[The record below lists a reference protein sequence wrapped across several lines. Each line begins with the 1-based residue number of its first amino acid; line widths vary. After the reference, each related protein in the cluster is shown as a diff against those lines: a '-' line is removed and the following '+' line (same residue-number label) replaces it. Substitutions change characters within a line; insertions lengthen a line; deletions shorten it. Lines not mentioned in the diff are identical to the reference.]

1 MDQMVPRL
9 LNIKLPRRQSAF
21 LWGPRKTG
29 KTTFLRAT
37 FPESVR
43 YDLLQTDIFLELV
56 KRPFLLREQLLALS
70 PKQLKEPVIIDE
82 VQKVPQLLDEIH
94 WLIENKGLRFILC
107 GSSARKLKRGKA
119 NLLGGR
125 AWRYEM
131 HPLVSAEVADLDLL
145 KALNRGM
152 IPLHYMQAEYRRSLQ
167 AYVRDYLKEEV
178 FDEGLTRNIP
188 AFSRFFDAMGYSH
201 GELTIYANIA
211 RDCGVDAKTVKE
223 YYQILI
229 DTLLGTLI
237 EPFKRRKDRNVIIRA
252 GKFYLFDVGVAG
264 AITQRRIPQEKGE
277 QFGKAMEHF
286 ILMELL
292 AHRVHS
298 ELNYDVNFWRTKS
311 GLEVDFI
318 LGHGQVALE
327 VKGTSRVDKADLRP
341 VKTFVQE
348 YRPASAFVVCNE
360 GTARLHEDIRIL
372 PWRDFLTMLW
382 SGDVIS

>member
-1 MDQMVPRL
+1 MTQKIPRL
-9 LNIKLPRRQSAF
+9 LKIKLPKRQSTF

-29 KTTFLRAT
+29 KTTFLRQA
-37 FPESVR
+37 FPDSLC
-43 YDLLQTDIFLELV
+43 YDLLQTDIFLEFV
-56 KRPFLLREQLLALS
+56 KRPSMLREQLLAA
-70 PKQLKEPVIIDE
+70 PARQLKEPVIIDE

-94 WLIENKGLRFILC
+94 WLIENRGLRFILC

-145 KALNRGM
+145 RALNRGM
-152 IPLHYMQAEYRRSLQ
+152 IPVHYMQEEYRKSLQ

-201 GELTIYANIA
+201 GELTNYTNIA

-223 YYQILI
+223 YYQILS
-229 DTLLGTLI
+229 DTLLGTMI
-237 EPFKRRKDRNVIIRA
+237 EPYKKRQDRHVIMRA

-264 AITQRRIPQEKGE
+264 AITHRQIPQEKGE
-277 QFGKAMEHF
+277 QFGKAVEHF
-286 ILMELL
+286 ILMEIL
-292 AHRVHS
+292 AHRAYR
-298 ELNYDVNFWRTKS
+298 ELGYSVNFWRTKS

-318 LGHGQVALE
+318 LGQGEVAIE
-327 VKGTSRVDKADLRP
+327 VKGTSRVDNTDLRP
-341 VKTFVQE
+341 LKAFIQE
-348 YRPASAFVVCNE
+348 HRPARAFVVCNE
-360 GTARLHEDIRIL
+360 RSPRVHEDIHIV
-372 PWRDFLTMLW
+372 PWRDFLRMLW
-382 SGDVIS
+382 SGEVIA

>member
-1 MDQMVPRL
+1 MIQMLPRL
-9 LNIKLPRRQSAF
+9 LKITLPKGQSAF

-29 KTTFLRAT
+29 KTTFLREA
-37 FPESVR
+37 FPDSLI
-43 YDLLQTDIFLELV
+43 YDLLQTDLFLEFV
-56 KRPFLLREQLLALS
+56 KRPFLLREQLLAVS
-70 PKQLKEPVIIDE
+70 PKQFKEPVIIDE

-145 KALNRGM
+145 RALNRGM
-152 IPLHYMQAEYRRSLQ
+152 IPVHYMQAEYRKSLQ

-201 GELTIYANIA
+201 GELTNYANIA

-223 YYQILI
+223 YYQILV
-229 DTLLGTLI
+229 DTLLGTMI
-237 EPFKRRKDRNVIIRA
+237 EPYKKRKDRNVIIRA

-264 AITQRRIPQEKGE
+264 AITLRQIPQEKGE
-277 QFGKAMEHF
+277 QFGKAIEHF

-292 AHRVHS
+292 AHRVYK

-318 LGHGQVALE
+318 LGQGEVAIE
-327 VKGTSRVDKADLRP
+327 VKGTSRVDNADLRP
-341 VKTFVQE
+341 LKTFIQE
-348 YRPASAFVVCNE
+348 YRPARAFVVCNE
-360 GTARLHEDIRIL
+360 GAPRVHEHIRIL
-372 PWRDFLTMLW
+372 PWRDFLNMLW
-382 SGDVIS
+382 NGEVML

>member
-1 MDQMVPRL
+1 MVQILTRSL
-9 LNIKLPRRQSAF
+9 KIKLPKGQSAF

-29 KTTFLRAT
+29 KTTFLKT
-37 FPESVR
+37 ILPESLR
-43 YDLLQTDIFLELV
+43 YDLLQTDIFLEFV
-56 KRPFLLREQLLALS
+56 KRPFLLREQLLAAS
-70 PKQLKEPVIIDE
+70 PEQLNVPVIIDE

-145 KALNRGM
+145 KVLNRGM
-152 IPLHYMQAEYRRSLQ
+152 IPLHYMQTEYRKSLE

-188 AFSRFFDAMGYSH
+188 AFSRFFDAMGFSH
-201 GELTIYANIA
+201 GELTNYANIA

-223 YYQILI
+223 YYQILV
-229 DTLLGTLI
+229 DTLLGTMI
-237 EPFKRRKDRNVIIRA
+237 EPYKKRKDRNVIIRA
-252 GKFYLFDVGVAG
+252 AKFYLFDVGIAG
-264 AITQRRIPQEKGE
+264 AITHRRIPQEKGE
-277 QFGKAMEHF
+277 QFGKAFEHF
-286 ILMELL
+286 ILMEIL
-292 AHRVHS
+292 AHRAYS

-318 LGHGQVALE
+318 LGHGEVAIE
-327 VKGTSRVDKADLRP
+327 VKGTSRVDNKDLRP
-341 VKTFVQE
+341 LKSFTLD
-348 YRPASAFVVCNE
+348 YRPTRAFVVCNE
-360 GTARLHEDIRIL
+360 GAARLHEDIHIL
-372 PWRDFLTMLW
+372 PWRDFLNMLW
-382 SGDVIS
+382 DGEVIS

>member
-1 MDQMVPRL
+1 MIQMMPRL
-9 LNIKLPRRQSAF
+9 LKIRLPKGQSTF
-21 LWGPRKTG
+21 LWGARKTG

-37 FPESVR
+37 FPDSLS
-43 YDLLQTDIFLELV
+43 YDLLQTDLFLEFV
-56 KRPFLLREQLLALS
+56 KRPFLLREQLLAAA
-70 PKQLKEPVIIDE
+70 PKQLQEPVIIDE

-131 HPLVSAEVADLDLL
+131 HPLVSEEVAGLELL
-145 KALNRGM
+145 RALNRGM
-152 IPLHYMQAEYRRSLQ
+152 IPAHYLQEEYRKSLQ

-201 GELTIYANIA
+201 GELTNYTNIA

-223 YYQILI
+223 YYQILS
-229 DTLLGTLI
+229 DTLLGTMI
-237 EPFKRRKDRNVIIRA
+237 EPYKKRQDRHVIIRA

-264 AITQRRIPQEKGE
+264 AITHRQIPQEKGE
-277 QFGKAMEHF
+277 QFGKGIEHF
-286 ILMELL
+286 ILMEIL
-292 AHRVHS
+292 AHRAYR
-298 ELNYDVNFWRTKS
+298 ELDYDVNFWRTKS

-318 LGHGQVALE
+318 LGQGQVAIE
-327 VKGTSRVDKADLRP
+327 VKGTSRVDNTDLRP
-341 VKTFVQE
+341 LKAFIQE
-348 YRPASAFVVCNE
+348 HRPARALVICNE
-360 GTARLHEDIRIL
+360 RAPRVHEGIRIL
-372 PWRDFLTMLW
+372 PWRDFLKMLW
-382 SGDVIS
+382 HGEVIS